1 MIHTPSLIPILHIC
15 KIYKLPS
22 DITQF
27 IYYYIINQSAQKI
40 IDKWF
45 SFVTIHNSNL
55 CYIVNLIP
63 LIRVNTSGDH
73 LISYYDLQDKK
84 LNIALSICVKYIKP
98 SISDN
103 NWWSNFLKKGFNGFM
118 FMFIDNYDD
127 IAQQNISFLNQI
139 YDIFEKSNKPSGLP
153 INDSYINDQV

>member
-1 MIHTPSLIPILHIC
+1 MIHTSFLIPTLHIC
-15 KIYKLPS
+15 KFYKLPS

-27 IYYYIINQSAQKI
+27 IYYDIINTSAQKI

-45 SFVTIHNSNL
+45 SFVSIHNSNL
-55 CYIVNLIP
+55 CYIVNIIP
-63 LIRVNTSGDH
+63 IIQVNTSGDR

-103 NWWSNFLKKGFNGFM
+103 NWWSYFLKNGFNG

-139 YDIFEKSNKPSGLP
+139 YDIFEKSNKPSRLP
-153 INDSYINDQV
+153 KNDSYIYDQV

>member
-1 MIHTPSLIPILHIC
+1 MIYTQSLFPVLRIC
-15 KIYKLPS
+15 TFYKLPS
-22 DITQF
+22 EVTQL
-27 IYYYIINQSAQKI
+27 IYYNIINSSAQKI

-63 LIRVNTSGDH
+63 IIQIDIFFGNN
-73 LISYYDLQDKK
+73 LISYYDLQNKK
-84 LNIALSICVKYIKP
+84 LNIVLSICVKYIKP
-98 SISDN
+98 SISDK
-103 NWWSNFLKKGFNGFM
+103 NWWSNFLKKGFNG

-153 INDSYINDQV
+153 KNDLYIHDQI

>member
-1 MIHTPSLIPILHIC
+1 MIHTSFLIPTLHIC
-15 KIYKLPS
+15 KFYKLPS

-27 IYYYIINQSAQKI
+27 IYYDIINTSAQKI

-55 CYIVNLIP
+55 CYIVNTIP
-63 LIRVNTSGDH
+63 IIQVNTSGDR

-103 NWWSNFLKKGFNGFM
+103 NWWSNFLKNGFNGFI
-118 FMFIDNYDD
+118 FIDNYDD

-139 YDIFEKSNKPSGLP
+139 YDIFEKSNKSSRLP
-153 INDSYINDQV
+153 KNDSYIYDQV

>member
-1 MIHTPSLIPILHIC
+1 MIYTQSLIPVLRIC
-15 KIYKLPS
+15 TFYKLPS

-27 IYYYIINQSAQKI
+27 IYYDIINTSAQKI

-63 LIRVNTSGDH
+63 IIQVNTSGDRF
-73 LISYYDLQDKK
+73 ISYYDLQDKK

-103 NWWSNFLKKGFNGFM
+103 NWWSNFLKNGFNGFI
-118 FMFIDNYDD
+118 FIDNYDD

-139 YDIFEKSNKPSGLP
+139 YDIFEKSNKSSRLP
-153 INDSYINDQV
+153 KNDSYIYDQV